1 MSPSNR
7 RTVMKGRIIMTPG
20 HEALII
26 TAFTMIGLLS
36 VLTFAMVARYRKAH
50 NAHEEPGAEQVA

>member
-1 MSPSNR
+1 
-7 RTVMKGRIIMTPG
+7 MTPG

-36 VLTFAMVARYRKAH
+36 VLTFAMVSRYRKAH
-50 NAHEEPGAEQVA
+50 QKHEEPGAEKAA

>member
-1 MSPSNR
+1 
-7 RTVMKGRIIMTPG
+7 MTPW

-36 VLTFAMVARYRKAH
+36 VLTFAMVSRYRKARKK
-50 NAHEEPGAEQVA
+50 HEEPGAEKAA

>member
-1 MSPSNR
+1 
-7 RTVMKGRIIMTPG
+7 MKGRIIMTPG